1 MRISR
6 DEQMGLHALVTA
18 QRSTCG
24 RKAVGAI
31 IAKEGRIISSG
42 YAGPPSGFPHC
53 DVQCMNSS
61 ANGCQRTVHAEQ
73 NAIAYAARHGISTQ
87 GATLYCTLS
96 PCLNCSKQ
104 LINSGIIRVVYLEQ
118 YRDTSGIDLL
128 KQVGIPCETISVN
141 YVIYPK
147 PLPASACGDK
157 DLRPPPGSWLSV
169 MPPLL

>member
-6 DEQMGLHALVTA
+6 DEQMGLHALVTSL
-18 QRSTCG
+18 RSTCG

-31 IAKEGRIISSG
+31 IAKDGRIISSG
-42 YAGPPSGFPHC
+42 YAGPPSGFAHC
-53 DVQCMNSS
+53 NSDCVSGS
-61 ANGCQRTVHAEQ
+61 AGGCQRTVHAEQ

-104 LINSGIIRVVYLEQ
+104 LINSGIIKVIYLEK

-128 KQVGIPCETISVN
+128 TQVGIPCEMINVRYAICIN
-141 YVIYPK
+141 
-147 PLPASACGDK
+147 PLHESACMD
-157 DLRPPPGSWLSV
+157 RETPSAPGSWLSV
-169 MPPLL
+169 TPPQP

>member
-6 DEQMGLHALVTA
+6 DEQMGLHALVTSL
-18 QRSTCG
+18 RSTCG

-31 IAKEGRIISSG
+31 IAKDGRIISSG
-42 YAGPPSGFPHC
+42 YAGPPSGFDHC
-53 DVQCMNSS
+53 NKQCMQ
-61 ANGCQRTVHAEQ
+61 AAKTNGCQRTVHAEQ
-73 NAIAYAARHGISTQ
+73 NAIAYAARHGISTD

-96 PCLNCSKQ
+96 PCLNCAKQ

-141 YVIYPK
+141 YATFTK
-147 PLPASACGDK
+147 HLPEYVCGDK
-157 DLRPPPGSWLSV
+157 GAQLPPE
-169 MPPLL
+169 